1 MKKVR
6 TLGLLALVALVFGA
20 GLLIGLSKNVK
31 PDQLKVYTHSGETVS
46 VEFPDGNVYDYN

>member
-6 TLGLLALVALVFGA
+6 AISLLVLVFVA

-31 PDQLKVYTHSGETVS
+31 PDQLKVYTNAGGTVS
-46 VEFPDGNVYDYN
+46 VEFPDGNIYNYN

>member
-20 GLLIGLSKNVK
+20 GLLLGLSQNVK
-31 PDQLKVYTHSGETVS
+31 PNQLKVYAPDGETVS

>member
-31 PDQLKVYTHSGETVS
+31 PDQLKVYTNSGETVS
-46 VEFPDGNVYDYN
+46 VEFPDGNIYDYN

>member
-6 TLGLLALVALVFGA
+6 AISLLVLVFVA
-20 GLLIGLSKNVK
+20 GLLLGLSQNVK

-46 VEFPDGNVYDYN
+46 VEFPDGNIYDYN